1 MKTTLNKFQTSTW
14 IMCTRE
20 REWKDLR
27 TTHSMQKVSN
37 QPTTP
42 TLSRE
47 LSAARLLALRP
58 RHSQHWELTLFA
70 RNTTPKDTVEWH
82 QALQHKPTRSI
93 NTGSTIVIG
102 PRNQVKTNPK
112 GRTWKWRSETTG
124 NSTTCTATWTTL
136 RSCISNSPRL

>member
-1 MKTTLNKFQTSTW
+1 MKTPLNKFQTSTW

-27 TTHSMQKVSN
+27 TTHSMRKAWN
-37 QPTTP
+37 QTTTP

-47 LSAARLLALRP
+47 LWAVRLLALRR

-70 RNTTPKDTVEWH
+70 RNTTPKDTVEWF
-82 QALQHKPTRSI
+82 QAPLYKPTRSI
-93 NTGSTIVIG
+93 NTGSTIVID
-102 PRNQVKTNPK
+102 PRNQVKTSPK

-124 NSTTCTATWTTL
+124 NSTTCTAAWTTL
-136 RSCISNSPRL
+136 RSFISNSPRL